1 MAKSKY
7 VRGSGWLL
15 QSVRRDVGR
24 LKVVPTGLWDSVLST
39 FVVNELH
46 PTGVFTMISYIYC
59 IYTIY

>member
-24 LKVVPTGLWDSVLST
+24 LKVLPTGLGDSVLST

-46 PTGVFTMISYIYC
+46 PTGVFTMTSYIYC
-59 IYTIY
+59 VYTIY